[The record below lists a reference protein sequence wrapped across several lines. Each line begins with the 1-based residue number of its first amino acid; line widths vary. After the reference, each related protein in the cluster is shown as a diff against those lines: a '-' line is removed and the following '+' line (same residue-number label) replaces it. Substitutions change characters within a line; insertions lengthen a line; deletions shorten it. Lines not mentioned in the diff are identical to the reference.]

1 MRSLLL
7 TTITALTLTA
17 TAQAA
22 EKKLEAA
29 KYNVDT
35 MHSSVLFEIPHLVI
49 STVEGK
55 FKAYSGVVLIDPKFN
70 KSSLEAEVDVA
81 SIDTAVA
88 DRDTHLKSPDFF
100 DVAKYPKMKFKSTA
114 ITGTEKAFKVT
125 GDLTIRDVT
134 KKVTFSGS
142 YKGTVTDGYGNSKA
156 AFVVST
162 KINRQD
168 FGLKWSNM
176 VEAGP
181 VVGNEVTITLKIQ
194 AAKEVAKK

>member
-7 TTITALTLTA
+7 TTLTTLTLTS
-17 TAQAA
+17 TAYAN
-22 EKKLEAA
+22 KKLEAA

-55 FKAYSGVVLIDPKFN
+55 FKAYSGSLVIDPKFN

-88 DRDTHLKSPDFF
+88 DRDAHLKSPDFF
-100 DVAKYPKMKFKSTA
+100 DVAKYPKMKFKSSA
-114 ITGTEKAFKVT
+114 ITGTEKSFKVT

-134 KKVTFSGS
+134 KKVTFSGE
-142 YKGTVTDGYGNSKA
+142 YKGSVTDGYGNTKA

-194 AAKEVAKK
+194 AAKEMAKK